1 MATPSR
7 RGKVNEDLVT
17 EGGQRKRRRQGQM
30 SPQLRKRF
38 GAYRLSADFGLLG
51 IFHGSDQPGQPK
63 PAACLASPGLVL
75 PFWPHCLPRLHGGEP
90 LGIIPC
96 PPTCSDRTPERIR
109 GDVIC
114 FTQVLSG
121 LA

>member
-51 IFHGSDQPGQPK
+51 ILYGSDQPGQPK
-63 PAACLASPGLVL
+63 PACRLASPILVL
-75 PFWPHCLPRLHGGEP
+75 PFWPHRLPRSLLAGRGQSPARLPVPVIPPKESGEM
-90 LGIIPC
+90 
-96 PPTCSDRTPERIR
+96 
-109 GDVIC
+109 
-114 FTQVLSG
+114 
-121 LA
+121 